1 MQFWSG
7 VYTGYSAM
15 SVALVLPEEGRVVAC
30 DVRSE
35 FPNIGRPCWKQAEV
49 SHKIDL
55 RIAPAEDTLRE

>member
-1 MQFWSG
+1 
-7 VYTGYSAM
+7 M